1 MHFEGNRAFSLTNSD
16 FDSFLS
22 DTDIC
27 LFDVL

>member
-1 MHFEGNRAFSLTNSD
+1 MHVEGNRAFSLTNSD

-22 DTDIC
+22 DIGIG